1 MNRFALLKQL
11 RCSSATAVVIT
22 AGVVGLAIA
31 SCQSISNSGGANQ
44 SPATTATDNAKGLKL
59 GALLPA
65 TGDLSAVGPPL
76 LDAVSLLVQT
86 VNQCGGVNQAPV
98 SLVSEDD
105 QTEPAAG
112 AEAMAKLVEVD
123 RVAGVVGSFP
133 SSVSSAAV
141 DVAVRNKVMLI
152 SPASTSPTFTE
163 RAKKGDFQGFWARTA
178 PPDTYQAQALAKLA
192 QQRNYQQV
200 STIVINDDY
209 GVGLEREFTQ
219 AFKQRGGTVAGEGKP
234 ARYDPKATTF
244 ESEAALAFA
253 NKPDAVAAFI
263 YGETGSLFLKAAYQ
277 QGLSQGVQIML
288 TDGGYS
294 EDFAEQVG
302 KTKDG
307 KFILAGAIG
316 TIPSADGK
324 ALAAFTKLWQQKQ
337 AKPLSAFVPHA
348 WDAAA
353 LLVLAAEAAD
363 SNTGE
368 GIKNQLREVA
378 GPTGTPVT
386 DVCDGLARLQK
397 GEKIDYQGASGNVDI
412 DENGDVVSSY
422 DVWTVKDDGTLQT
435 IGKVNPAQ

>member
-1 MNRFALLKQL
+1 MNRFAGLKWL
-11 RCSSATAVVIT
+11 RWQSVATGAVV
-22 AGVVGLAIA
+22 LAIA
-31 SCQSISNSGGANQ
+31 SCQSASNPDGANQ
-44 SPATTATDNAKGLKL
+44 SQSPNPTTTADTKGLKL

-76 LDAVSLLVQT
+76 LDSVSLLVET

-123 RVAGVVGSFP
+123 KVAGVVGSFP

-141 DVAVRNKVMLI
+141 DVAVRNRVMLI

-192 QQRNYQQV
+192 QQRKYQRV
-200 STIVINDDY
+200 STVVINDDY

-219 AFKQRGGTVAGEGKP
+219 AFKQQGGTVAGEDKP

-244 ESEAALAFA
+244 DSEAAIAFG

-316 TIPSADGK
+316 TIPSADGQ

-353 LLVLAAEAAD
+353 LLVLAAEASD
-363 SNTGE
+363 NNTGE

-378 GPTGTPVT
+378 GPPGTPVT

-397 GEKIDYQGASGNVDI
+397 GEQIDYQGASGNVDI

-422 DVWTVKDDGTLQT
+422 DVWTVKDDGKLET

>member
-1 MNRFALLKQL
+1 
-11 RCSSATAVVIT
+11 
-22 AGVVGLAIA
+22 
-31 SCQSISNSGGANQ
+31 
-44 SPATTATDNAKGLKL
+44 
-59 GALLPA
+59 
-65 TGDLSAVGPPL
+65 
-76 LDAVSLLVQT
+76 
-86 VNQCGGVNQAPV
+86 
-98 SLVSEDD
+98 
-105 QTEPAAG
+105 
-112 AEAMAKLVEVD
+112 
-123 RVAGVVGSFP
+123 
-133 SSVSSAAV
+133 
-141 DVAVRNKVMLI
+141 
-152 SPASTSPTFTE
+152 
-163 RAKKGDFQGFWARTA
+163 
-178 PPDTYQAQALAKLA
+178 
-192 QQRNYQQV
+192 
-200 STIVINDDY
+200 
-209 GVGLEREFTQ
+209 VGLEREFTQ
-219 AFKQRGGTVAGEGKP
+219 AFKQQGGTVAGEDKP

-244 ESEAALAFA
+244 DSEAAIAFG

-316 TIPSADGK
+316 TIPSADGQ

-363 SNTGE
+363 NNTGE
-368 GIKNQLREVA
+368 GIKSQLREVS
-378 GPTGTPVT
+378 GSPGTPVT

-397 GEKIDYQGASGNVDI
+397 GEQIDYQGASGNVDI
-412 DENGDVVSSY
+412 DENGDVISSY
-422 DVWTVKDDGTLQT
+422 DVWTVKDDGKLET